1 LQDGVAPKLMSRERD
16 GWYQLLSRRAARQA
30 DPTAFDLKGLGG
42 LIEERATDETR
53 LPQHVVDRID
63 RRFTSCLAQML
74 EGRRRERTSV
84 APSRDADA
92 AGIARATA
100 A

>member
-42 LIEERATDETR
+42 LIEERATDET
-53 LPQHVVDRID
+53 
-63 RRFTSCLAQML
+63 
-74 EGRRRERTSV
+74 
-84 APSRDADA
+84 
-92 AGIARATA
+92 
-100 A
+100 